1 MGRRLPIQQAAE
13 ILPKLDAADMTDTE
27 PGNALPRPIAAKGPL
42 NGDKEEGT
50 DMMLFDLTTDEVER
64 AAERYYDRL
73 FDDYIGQD
81 DAWDSLRHD
90 WTDVCDLIDE
100 CRDDHYIAGLVR
112 DYMEGD
118 GDLMW
123 RCYEDGLLAQYI
135 NPMLKMKDAD
145 EAWNEVC
152 RVFDAHWDEDGF
164 WKPLWEQEYIH
175 KPICEMI
182 HQRIENGYGYDDI
195 REAYNRRHEA

>member
-1 MGRRLPIQQAAE
+1 MQDI
-13 ILPKLDAADMTDTE
+13 
-27 PGNALPRPIAAKGPL
+27 
-42 NGDKEEGT
+42 
-50 DMMLFDLTTDEVER
+50 DEV
-64 AAERYYDRL
+64 AATYYSRL
-73 FDDYIGQD
+73 FDDYIGRE

-123 RCYEDGLLAQYI
+123 RCYEDGLLDEYI
-135 NPMLKMKDAD
+135 NPQLQMKDAD

-164 WKPLWEQEYIH
+164 WKPLWEQEYIY
-175 KPICEMI
+175 KPVCKMI
-182 HQRIENGYGYDDI
+182 HQRIENGYGYDDL